1 MWQTC
6 LLLGLCVTVQFNAI
20 HAEHKGGGLPTQ
32 QLVRAGPHALQR
44 AAHPRT
50 GMPWCMVAQT
60 GCGFFA
66 APDRCHRGCARAQA
80 DDDQRCWRQLAAA
93 APAAS
98 AAPPDARA
106 LPPAL
111 AAALRAGDPGLR
123 SSRLPQLARRLA
135 GVLEAAGAG
144 PPAFD
149 PAALPGACTHQ
160 SALVLCDDHT
170 FRGWIMLLPA
180 VLRP

>member
-1 MWQTC
+1 LWQTC

-98 AAPPDARA
+98 PAPPDARA